1 MEIKEL
7 INLYRRWLWLLVGCF
22 ILGLAV
28 GFLVSKIQ
36 SPVYEASTKAL
47 VVRGRQ
53 QSNNDM
59 LPITDQQLAMTY
71 MQLLKTRPVLDET
84 EKRLGVEID
93 PDNVQVGLIT
103 ETQIIQ
109 IKVQDRDAQKAAEIA
124 NALVQIL
131 IDRNESLQAGRF
143 TVYEDGLNL
152 QIAQIQEQIDEL
164 QGQIVTID
172 QTSIKDQSKQI
183 QNQIIQLQ
191 SQIKTLEQEIA
202 SFPVLPSAND
212 RASMA
217 AKQAQITQLSS
228 LLYLYQQIETNL
240 TYIGKPLQG
249 NVPDNPQVTNL
260 QSTLN
265 LYQQLYLNLLSN
277 QAAVRLAR
285 AQNTPVV
292 EQIEKAVAPK
302 KPVRPI
308 PLLYTALAGLVGLF
322 VSAGAILLIDYF
334 DDTLK
339 SSQKIQEALGM
350 PVIGEIPEVNA
361 IHRIGKLSPAK
372 KNSLLLNALGILR
385 ININRLVT
393 QKTSRTIL
401 ITSPAQGDGK
411 TTIATNLAKAFVQ
424 SGKKVALLD
433 ADLSNPVLHSRF
445 EVDNQKGLIDIL
457 SANLDWQEVARDVNG
472 ITLITSGGLSQ
483 SPAALLESEKMTQL
497 LKQIQKEVDVII
509 LDGPPLFTVDS
520 QILVSK
526 VGSTLLVVRQGSTIT
541 TVARAML
548 DQLKL
553 MNANVLG
560 VVLNRVPLSNAYYF
574 DGYSRNISKDTTEDV
589 METVAV
595 TQS

>member
-509 LDGPPLFTVDS
+509 LDGPPLFTLDS